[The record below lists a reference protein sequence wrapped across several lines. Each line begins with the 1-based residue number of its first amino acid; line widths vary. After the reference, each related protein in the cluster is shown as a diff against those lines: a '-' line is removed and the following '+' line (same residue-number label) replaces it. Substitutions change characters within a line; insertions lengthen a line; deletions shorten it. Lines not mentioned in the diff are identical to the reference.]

1 MVRCFVRGHLC
12 VQIQCMETFFIE
24 TLGLS
29 DNLFAY
35 IVLPV
40 LIFLARIM
48 DVSINTIR
56 IIYVLGGRR
65 MTATLLGFFES
76 FIWLMAIR
84 QIFEHLDNWV
94 CYIAYP
100 GGFAMGILVGMMIE
114 ERIAYGKVIVRII
127 TRKDVSEL
135 IMFLN
140 NQQFRYTRVDSE
152 GLDGPESLVFTVL
165 PRENLEEL
173 LTKMKNILP
182 TAFYTVEKVNRA
194 AESGAVVQEST
205 RWSIASWLRDRRRV

>member
-1 MVRCFVRGHLC
+1 
-12 VQIQCMETFFIE
+12 METFFIE
-24 TLGLS
+24 TVGLPE
-29 DNLFAY
+29 NLFSY
-35 IVLPV
+35 FILPL

-65 MTATLLGFFES
+65 LTATTLGFFES

-94 CYIAYP
+94 CYVAYP

-127 TRKDVSEL
+127 TRKDVDEL
-135 IMFLN
+135 ITFLTQ
-140 NQQFRYTRVDSE
+140 QQFRYTRVDSE

-165 PRENLEEL
+165 PRENLEAL
-173 LTKMKNILP
+173 LSKMKDILP

-194 AESGAVVQEST
+194 SESGAVVQEST
-205 RWSIASWLRDRRRV
+205 RWSIASWLKGGRRD

>member
-1 MVRCFVRGHLC
+1 
-12 VQIQCMETFFIE
+12 METFFTE
-24 TLGLS
+24 TVGLPE
-29 DNLFAY
+29 NLFSY
-35 IVLPV
+35 FILPL

-65 MTATLLGFFES
+65 LTATTLGFFES

-94 CYIAYP
+94 CYVAYP

-127 TRKDVSEL
+127 TRKDVDEL
-135 IMFLN
+135 IAFLTQN
-140 NQQFRYTRVDSE
+140 QFRYTRVNSE

-165 PRENLEEL
+165 PRENLEAL
-173 LTKMKNILP
+173 LSKMKDILP

-194 AESGAVVQEST
+194 SESGAVVQEST
-205 RWSIASWLRDRRRV
+205 RWSIASWLKGGRRD

>member
-1 MVRCFVRGHLC
+1 MESFFV
-12 VQIQCMETFFIE
+12 E
-24 TLGLS
+24 TLGVSEAVFSYL
-29 DNLFAY
+29 L
-35 IVLPV
+35 LPF
-40 LIFLARIM
+40 LIFLARIT

-65 MTATLLGFFES
+65 TTATLLGFFES

-127 TRKDVSEL
+127 TRKDVSGL
-135 IMFLN
+135 LAFLTTN
-140 NQQFRYTRVDSE
+140 NFRYTRVNSE
-152 GLDGPESLVFTVL
+152 GIDGAENLVFTVL
-165 PRENLEEL
+165 PRENLESLLKEMKEL
-173 LTKMKNILP
+173 VP
-182 TAFYTVEKVNRA
+182 SAFYTVEKVNRA
-194 AESGAVVQEST
+194 AEGGTMVQEST
-205 RWSIASWLRDRRRV
+205 RWSIAGWLKGVRRA

>member
-1 MVRCFVRGHLC
+1 
-12 VQIQCMETFFIE
+12 METFFTE
-24 TLGLS
+24 TVGLPE
-29 DNLFAY
+29 NLFSY
-35 IVLPV
+35 FILPL

-65 MTATLLGFFES
+65 LTATVLGFFES

-94 CYIAYP
+94 CYVAYP

-127 TRKDVSEL
+127 TRKDVDAL
-135 IMFLN
+135 LVYLN
-140 NQQFRYTRVDSE
+140 KNQFRFTRVSAE
-152 GLDGPESLVFTVL
+152 GPDGEEHLVFTVL
-165 PRENLEEL
+165 QRESLEDL
-173 LTKMKNILP
+173 LMTMKEILP

-194 AESGAVVQEST
+194 SESGAVVQEST
-205 RWSIASWLRDRRRV
+205 RWSIASWLKGGRRD

>member
-1 MVRCFVRGHLC
+1 
-12 VQIQCMETFFIE
+12 
-24 TLGLS
+24 
-29 DNLFAY
+29 
-35 IVLPV
+35 
-40 LIFLARIM
+40 M

-135 IMFLN
+135 IAFLN
-140 NQQFRYTRVDSE
+140 SQQFRYTRVDSE

>member
-1 MVRCFVRGHLC
+1 
-12 VQIQCMETFFIE
+12 METFFTE
-24 TLGLS
+24 TVGLPE
-29 DNLFAY
+29 NLFSY
-35 IVLPV
+35 FILPL

-65 MTATLLGFFES
+65 LTATTLGFFES

-94 CYIAYP
+94 CYVAYP

-127 TRKDVSEL
+127 TRKDVDEL
-135 IMFLN
+135 ISFLTQN
-140 NQQFRYTRVDSE
+140 QFRYTRVNSE

-173 LTKMKNILP
+173 LSKMKDILP

-194 AESGAVVQEST
+194 SESGAVVQEST
-205 RWSIASWLRDRRRV
+205 RWSIAGWLKGGRRD